1 MAARGT
7 NLKAGQADGDAGRR
21 AGGRA
26 SRRRQNAAP
35 RDWPC
40 QDCEIMG
47 YTTKAQCWG
56 HRGFAKV
63 MLDRPEAL
71 HSLIEKIAKTG
82 RADSKARWVK
92 VSSNGS

>member
-1 MAARGT
+1 MAGKGA
-7 NLKAGQADGDAGRR
+7 NLKLGQAAGDAGRR

-26 SRRRQNAAP
+26 RAAVQNKAL

-40 QDCEIMG
+40 PDCELMG

-71 HSLIEKIAKTG
+71 HSLREKVRSTG
-82 RADSKARWVK
+82 RADSRARWVK
-92 VSSNGS
+92 VSS